1 MRYESAE
8 KCAHS
13 WRTLDHAMSID
24 THIETAGSLLFEMP
38 RVRKTVVREEK
49 CACDGKRER
58 DSQPILAKIF
68 VFVWFCSYFAKE
80 IEHLIMK

>member
-1 MRYESAE
+1 
-8 KCAHS
+8 
-13 WRTLDHAMSID
+13 MSID

-58 DSQPILAKIF
+58 ERETASQFLQTF
-68 VFVWFCSYFAKE
+68 SCLSGSV
-80 IEHLIMK
+80 LISPKKLNI